1 MLIKFVVAIVFF
13 YYERGKVDIH
23 DVEGRTSPM
32 MGTPHLWAHAYKL
45 WVGGVSPRCGIEWI
59 NAGGIGLLGLF
70 PKRTIP
76 FKGDVRPSTNYLM
89 GTPHLWAHA
98 YKLRVGGVSP
108 NVGLSKSVWVASAS
122 SAHSQSGQYL
132 LRERFV
138 PPHTATHHI
147 YMISVDALY
156 RFQGLNTNYNH
167 KTS

>member
-1 MLIKFVVAIVFF
+1 MVFF
-13 YYERGKVDIH
+13 YYERGKVDMH
-23 DVEGRTSPM
+23 DVEGRTSRTSPM

-59 NAGGIGLLGLF
+59 NAGGIGLLGPF

-108 NVGLSKSVWVASAS
+108 RCGIEQIRMGGISLFSPFPKWTIPSKEEVCPSTHGNPS
-122 SAHSQSGQYL
+122 YL
-132 LRERFV
+132 
-138 PPHTATHHI
+138 
-147 YMISVDALY
+147 YD
-156 RFQGLNTNYNH
+156 
-167 KTS
+167 